1 MRSCDDVTSTSLPNF
16 INSNSSS
23 DNGDDDDHSLH
34 NHMTQFDR
42 SQETSEKSPSRSV
55 ENTSDSTETLIHN
68 KVPLQNSTELF
79 YPAASLTPTT
89 PTTSTTSTTNS
100 VTSHINRISDS
111 EESWDT
117 VSEAEWNQSSANES
131 DNEHGSHHS
140 IASLSDGE
148 NRIHF

>member
-42 SQETSEKSPSRSV
+42 SQETSEKSLSRSV

-89 PTTSTTSTTNS
+89 PTTSTTNS

-131 DNEHGSHHS
+131 DNEHSSHHS